1 MANIEQ
7 IDVQDIDP
15 IKDEI
20 MIRFFNDISAVSF
33 KYSLNKRSEPGE
45 HVGIENTNL
54 GIQYG
59 FHITKEFANMP
70 GVQNLLNP
78 IKNFEMTD
86 DDIYPR
92 GFDMEQ
98 IIPLLFTKIKEIE
111 KRLDKAGIPI

>member
-1 MANIEQ
+1 MDLQ
-7 IDVQDIDP
+7 IFPIFHKLMYLIDQTHLN
-15 IKDEI
+15 
-20 MIRFFNDISAVSF
+20 FLFLF

-111 KRLDKAGIPI
+111 KRLDNAGIPI

>member
-7 IDVQDIDP
+7 IDVQVIDP
-15 IKDEI
+15 IKDKI
-20 MIRFFNDISAVSF
+20 MIHFFNDISAVSF
-33 KYSLNKRSEPGE
+33 KYSLNKRSEPSKM
-45 HVGIENTNL
+45 VGMQNTNL

-59 FHITKEFANMP
+59 FHITQEFANMP

-86 DDIYPR
+86 ANDDIYPR
-92 GFDMEQ
+92 SFDMEQ

-111 KRLDKAGIPI
+111 KRLDKAGI

>member
-33 KYSLNKRSEPGE
+33 KYSLNK
-45 HVGIENTNL
+45 NL

-59 FHITKEFANMP
+59 FHITKEFADMP